1 MAEPSPRS
9 ATNSAPFLLRETA
22 PPVFVSRWTILARPV
37 EGSSCMT
44 LLASLFANNTVP
56 LSPAIG
62 PSTLL
67 PSHDQT
73 TFHDCPA
80 ASTPA
85 IAAVAGMIGSG
96 GAAFAFADCPAP
108 GIEKGCG
115 GFLHFAS
122 TFFSP
127 GFCQLCM
134 LLPRGNEDDGLCA
147 KTSCRA
153 ADDYR
158 ESDLRFHSLIRFD
171 RTSQFEF
178 VQSLQFLP
186 TNIAPALLSLL
197 NVHLSQFDATLANSP
212 PPG

>member
-22 PPVFVSRWTILARPV
+22 PPVFVSRWTILARLV
-37 EGSSCMT
+37 EGSSCIT

-56 LSPAIG
+56 LSPAMG

-80 ASTPA
+80 ASTPG
-85 IAAVAGMIGSG
+85 IAAVGGRAGAAAS
-96 GAAFAFADCPAP
+96 AFAFADWLM
-108 GIEKGCG
+108 GIENGCG

-127 GFCQLCM
+127 EFCQLCW
-134 LLPRGNEDDGLCA
+134 LLPRGNADDGLWA
-147 KTSCRA
+147 DTITA
-153 ADDYR
+153 AQPR
-158 ESDLRFHSLIRFD
+158 I
-171 RTSQFEF
+171 TA
-178 VQSLQFLP
+178 
-186 TNIAPALLSLL
+186 IATCD
-197 NVHLSQFDATLANSP
+197 FIT
-212 PPG
+212 

>member
-1 MAEPSPRS
+1 MAGEPTARLPPHHEITGTAVTVAPR
-9 ATNSAPFLLRETA
+9 TA
-22 PPVFVSRWTILARPV
+22 
-37 EGSSCMT
+37 
-44 LLASLFANNTVP
+44 
-56 LSPAIG
+56 
-62 PSTLL
+62 L
-67 PSHDQT
+67 P
-73 TFHDCPA
+73 
-80 ASTPA
+80 
-85 IAAVAGMIGSG
+85 AVAGRTGSG
-96 GAAFAFADCPAP
+96 GDAFASADWPAP
-108 GIEKGCG
+108 AIEKGCG

-178 VQSLQFLP
+178 VQRLQFLP
-186 TNIAPALLSLL
+186 TNIAPAFLSLL

>member
-9 ATNSAPFLLRETA
+9 ATKSAPFLLRETA

-37 EGSSCMT
+37 DGSNCMT

-56 LSPAIG
+56 LSPAMG

-80 ASTPA
+80 ASTPG
-85 IAAVAGMIGSG
+85 IAAVAGRTGSA
-96 GAAFAFADCPAP
+96 GAAFADWPAP
-108 GIEKGCG
+108 GIENGGG

-122 TFFSP
+122 TFFSA

-147 KTSCRA
+147 ETTAAAQPTTTARA
-153 ADDYR
+153 ICD
-158 ESDLRFHSLIRFD
+158 F
-171 RTSQFEF
+171 T
-178 VQSLQFLP
+178 P
-186 TNIAPALLSLL
+186 
-197 NVHLSQFDATLANSP
+197 
-212 PPG
+212 